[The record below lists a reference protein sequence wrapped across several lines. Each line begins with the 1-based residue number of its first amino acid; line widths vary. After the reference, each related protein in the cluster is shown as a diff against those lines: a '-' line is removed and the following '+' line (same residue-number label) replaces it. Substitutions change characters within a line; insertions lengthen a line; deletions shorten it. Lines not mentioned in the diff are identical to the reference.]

1 MGREW
6 HNDNGGNWA
15 SLEEG
20 GCWRWGR
27 WTREGYAL
35 LLAIDVQIVLEAW
48 KHRVHIS
55 EKNCV
60 IAEPPIW
67 EAYLQVHKEAAKWK
81 NKTFPH
87 FEDLCIVFG
96 KDRANG
102 SRVRDAVEMED
113 VSMED
118 HNNQFEDNLSN
129 DQDDASNAHTNV
141 HSQECSS
148 GSKKRKNKNESL
160 HEVINNATFV
170 LGDKL
175 MKASEAM
182 MEVEVQMLKKREKIA
197 DELEKFGTFSE
208 TEMFNALLKI
218 TKDSESVITFWSL
231 KEARRKHTFARLS

>member
-1 MGREW
+1 
-6 HNDNGGNWA
+6 
-15 SLEEG
+15 
-20 GCWRWGR
+20 
-27 WTREGYAL
+27 
-35 LLAIDVQIVLEAW
+35 
-48 KHRVHIS
+48 
-55 EKNCV
+55 
-60 IAEPPIW
+60 
-67 EAYLQVHKEAAKWK
+67 
-81 NKTFPH
+81 
-87 FEDLCIVFG
+87 
-96 KDRANG
+96 
-102 SRVRDAVEMED
+102 MED

-129 DQDDASNAHTNV
+129 DQDNASNAYTNV

-148 GSKKRKNKNESL
+148 GSKKRKNRNESL

-231 KEARRKHTFARLS
+231 KEARRENWARFMLDR